1 MWGGRFFLLL
11 LSLRALLGRSW
22 VADRVQPVHA
32 RLPRSRDR
40 GEQIHPEGVV
50 SMRSEDFQAVY
61 RELYPSLSRYVHRFT
76 GDADAAA
83 DIVQDSFLRLLEHD
97 LPRDEVRPWIF
108 VVATNLARD
117 RVRRRERRRRLLL
130 ANQER
135 RVTAGSPQ
143 DEVERAELIAIV
155 RRALDRLSDRDR
167 QMLLM
172 REDGFRYREIAD
184 AVGVR
189 STSVGALVARAL
201 KRFSAAYAA
210 VGETNAAPE

>member
-1 MWGGRFFLLL
+1 MK
-11 LSLRALLGRSW
+11 
-22 VADRVQPVHA
+22 
-32 RLPRSRDR
+32 
-40 GEQIHPEGVV
+40 
-50 SMRSEDFQAVY
+50 SEDFHAVY

-76 GDADAAA
+76 GDTDAAA

-117 RVRRRERRRRLLL
+117 RIRKKERRRRLLV
-130 ANQER
+130 ANREKR
-135 RVTAGSPQ
+135 SAEDSPL
-143 DEVERAELIAIV
+143 DDLERAERIELV
-155 RRALDRLSDRDR
+155 RKALEQLPERDR

-172 REDGFRYREIAD
+172 REEGFRYTEIAE

-201 KRFSAAYAA
+201 KKFSAAYGA
-210 VGETNAAPE
+210 VGETNASPQ

>member
-1 MWGGRFFLLL
+1 MK
-11 LSLRALLGRSW
+11 S
-22 VADRVQPVHA
+22 D
-32 RLPRSRDR
+32 
-40 GEQIHPEGVV
+40 
-50 SMRSEDFQAVY
+50 DFQAVY

-76 GDADAAA
+76 GDTDAAA

-117 RVRRRERRRRLLL
+117 RVRKRERRRRLLV
-130 ANQER
+130 ANQEK
-135 RVTAGSPQ
+135 TAAANSPLE
-143 DEVERAELIAIV
+143 DLERAERIELV
-155 RRALDRLSDRDR
+155 RRALERLSERDR

-172 REDGFRYREIAD
+172 REEGFRYTEIAE

-201 KRFSAAYAA
+201 KKFSAAYGA
-210 VGETNAAPE
+210 VGETNASPE

>member
-1 MWGGRFFLLL
+1 MK
-11 LSLRALLGRSW
+11 S
-22 VADRVQPVHA
+22 D
-32 RLPRSRDR
+32 
-40 GEQIHPEGVV
+40 
-50 SMRSEDFQAVY
+50 DFQAVY

-76 GDADAAA
+76 GDTDAAA

-117 RVRRRERRRRLLL
+117 RVRKRERRRRLLV
-130 ANQER
+130 ANQEKT
-135 RVTAGSPQ
+135 VAASSPLE
-143 DEVERAELIAIV
+143 DLERAERIELV
-155 RRALDRLSDRDR
+155 RKALERLSERDR

-172 REDGFRYREIAD
+172 REEGFRYTEIAE

-201 KRFSAAYAA
+201 KKFSAAYGA
-210 VGETNAAPE
+210 VGETNASPE

>member
-1 MWGGRFFLLL
+1 MK
-11 LSLRALLGRSW
+11 S
-22 VADRVQPVHA
+22 D
-32 RLPRSRDR
+32 
-40 GEQIHPEGVV
+40 
-50 SMRSEDFQAVY
+50 DFQAVY

-76 GDADAAA
+76 GDTDAAA

-117 RVRRRERRRRLLL
+117 RVRKRERRRRLLV
-130 ANQER
+130 ANQEK
-135 RVTAGSPQ
+135 TAAANSPLE
-143 DEVERAELIAIV
+143 DLERAERIELV
-155 RRALDRLSDRDR
+155 RKALDRLSERDR

-172 REDGFRYREIAD
+172 REEGFRYTEIAE

-201 KRFSAAYAA
+201 KKFSAAYGA
-210 VGETNAAPE
+210 VGETNASPE

>member
-1 MWGGRFFLLL
+1 MK
-11 LSLRALLGRSW
+11 S
-22 VADRVQPVHA
+22 D
-32 RLPRSRDR
+32 
-40 GEQIHPEGVV
+40 
-50 SMRSEDFQAVY
+50 DFQAVY

-76 GDADAAA
+76 GDTDAAA

-117 RVRRRERRRRLLL
+117 RVRKKERRRRLLV

-135 RVTAGSPQ
+135 TGAANSPL
-143 DEVERAELIAIV
+143 DDLERTERIELV
-155 RRALDRLSDRDR
+155 RKALERLSERDR

-172 REDGFRYREIAD
+172 REEGFRYTEIAE

-201 KRFSAAYAA
+201 KKFSAAYEA
-210 VGETNAAPE
+210 VGETNASPE

>member
-1 MWGGRFFLLL
+1 MRGGRSFCGRE

-22 VADRVQPVHA
+22 VADRVQPVHT
-32 RLPRSRDR
+32 RLP
-40 GEQIHPEGVV
+40 
-50 SMRSEDFQAVY
+50 
-61 RELYPSLSRYVHRFT
+61 LS
-76 GDADAAA
+76 
-83 DIVQDSFLRLLEHD
+83 LLEHD

-117 RVRRRERRRRLLL
+117 RVRKRERRRRLLV
-130 ANQER
+130 ANQEPR
-135 RVTAGSPQ
+135 ITSGSPHE
-143 DEVERAELIAIV
+143 DLERAERVAAV
-155 RRALDRLSDRDR
+155 RRALERLSERDR

-172 REDGFRYREIAD
+172 REEGFRYSEIAE

-201 KRFSAAYAA
+201 KRFSAAYGA

>member
-1 MWGGRFFLLL
+1 
-11 LSLRALLGRSW
+11 
-22 VADRVQPVHA
+22 
-32 RLPRSRDR
+32 
-40 GEQIHPEGVV
+40 
-50 SMRSEDFQAVY
+50 MRSEDFQAVY
-61 RELYPSLSRYVHRFT
+61 RELYPSLSRYVHRYT
-76 GDADAAA
+76 GDTDAAA

-117 RVRRRERRRRLLL
+117 RVRKRERRRRLLV
-130 ANQER
+130 ANQEPR
-135 RVTAGSPQ
+135 ITSGSPHE
-143 DEVERAELIAIV
+143 DLERAERVAAV
-155 RRALDRLSDRDR
+155 RRALERLSERDR

-172 REDGFRYREIAD
+172 REEGFRYSEIAE

-201 KRFSAAYAA
+201 KRFSAAYGA

>member
-1 MWGGRFFLLL
+1 MK
-11 LSLRALLGRSW
+11 S
-22 VADRVQPVHA
+22 D
-32 RLPRSRDR
+32 
-40 GEQIHPEGVV
+40 
-50 SMRSEDFQAVY
+50 DFQAVY

-76 GDADAAA
+76 GDTDAAA

-117 RVRRRERRRRLLL
+117 RVRKRERRRRLLV
-130 ANQER
+130 ANQEPR
-135 RVTAGSPQ
+135 ITAGSPHE
-143 DEVERAELIAIV
+143 DLERAERVAAV
-155 RRALDRLSDRDR
+155 RRALERLSERDR

-172 REDGFRYREIAD
+172 REEGFRYSEIAE

-201 KRFSAAYAA
+201 KRFSAAYGA

>member
-1 MWGGRFFLLL
+1 MK
-11 LSLRALLGRSW
+11 
-22 VADRVQPVHA
+22 
-32 RLPRSRDR
+32 
-40 GEQIHPEGVV
+40 
-50 SMRSEDFQAVY
+50 SEDFQAVY

-76 GDADAAA
+76 GDTDSAA

-117 RVRRRERRRRLLL
+117 RVRKRERRRRLLV
-130 ANQER
+130 ANQEKT
-135 RVTAGSPQ
+135 VAASSPL
-143 DEVERAELIAIV
+143 DDLERAERIELV
-155 RRALDRLSDRDR
+155 RKALERLSERDR

-172 REDGFRYREIAD
+172 REEGFRYTEIAE

-201 KRFSAAYAA
+201 KKFSAAYGA
-210 VGETNAAPE
+210 VGETNASPE

>member
-1 MWGGRFFLLL
+1 MK
-11 LSLRALLGRSW
+11 
-22 VADRVQPVHA
+22 
-32 RLPRSRDR
+32 
-40 GEQIHPEGVV
+40 
-50 SMRSEDFQAVY
+50 SEDFQAVY

-97 LPRDEVRPWIF
+97 LPRDEARPWIF

-117 RVRRRERRRRLLL
+117 RVRKRERRRRLLV
-130 ANQER
+130 ANRER
-135 RVTAGSPQ
+135 PVNPSSPH
-143 DEVERAELIAIV
+143 DDVERAERIASV

-172 REDGFRYREIAD
+172 REEGFRYKEIAE

-189 STSVGALVARAL
+189 PTSVGALVARAL

-210 VGETNAAPE
+210 VGESNAARE

>member
-1 MWGGRFFLLL
+1 MK
-11 LSLRALLGRSW
+11 S
-22 VADRVQPVHA
+22 D
-32 RLPRSRDR
+32 
-40 GEQIHPEGVV
+40 
-50 SMRSEDFQAVY
+50 DFQAVY

-76 GDADAAA
+76 GDTDAAA

-117 RVRRRERRRRLLL
+117 RVRKRERRRRLLV
-130 ANQER
+130 ANQEK
-135 RVTAGSPQ
+135 TAAASSPLE
-143 DEVERAELIAIV
+143 DLERAERIELV
-155 RRALDRLSDRDR
+155 RKALDRLSERDR

-172 REDGFRYREIAD
+172 REEGFRYTEIAE

-201 KRFSAAYAA
+201 KKFSAAYGA
-210 VGETNAAPE
+210 VGETNASPE

>member
-1 MWGGRFFLLL
+1 MK
-11 LSLRALLGRSW
+11 S
-22 VADRVQPVHA
+22 D
-32 RLPRSRDR
+32 
-40 GEQIHPEGVV
+40 
-50 SMRSEDFQAVY
+50 DFQAVY

-76 GDADAAA
+76 GDTDAAA

-117 RVRRRERRRRLLL
+117 RVRKKERRRRLLV

-135 RVTAGSPQ
+135 KGGASSPL
-143 DEVERAELIAIV
+143 DDLERTERIELV
-155 RRALDRLSDRDR
+155 RKALERLSERDR

-172 REDGFRYREIAD
+172 REEGFRYTEIAE

-201 KRFSAAYAA
+201 KKFSAAYEA
-210 VGETNAAPE
+210 VGETNASPE

>member
-1 MWGGRFFLLL
+1 MK
-11 LSLRALLGRSW
+11 
-22 VADRVQPVHA
+22 
-32 RLPRSRDR
+32 
-40 GEQIHPEGVV
+40 
-50 SMRSEDFQAVY
+50 SEDFQAVY

-76 GDADAAA
+76 GDTDAAA

-117 RVRRRERRRRLLL
+117 RVRKRERRRRLLV
-130 ANQER
+130 ANQEKT
-135 RVTAGSPQ
+135 VAASSPLE
-143 DEVERAELIAIV
+143 DLERAERIELV
-155 RRALDRLSDRDR
+155 RKALERLSERDR

-172 REDGFRYREIAD
+172 REEGFRYTEIAE

-201 KRFSAAYAA
+201 KKFSAAYGA
-210 VGETNAAPE
+210 VGETNASPE

>member
-1 MWGGRFFLLL
+1 MK
-11 LSLRALLGRSW
+11 S
-22 VADRVQPVHA
+22 D
-32 RLPRSRDR
+32 
-40 GEQIHPEGVV
+40 
-50 SMRSEDFQAVY
+50 DFQAVY

-76 GDADAAA
+76 GDTDAAA

-117 RVRRRERRRRLLL
+117 RVRKKERRRRLLV
-130 ANQER
+130 ANQEKT
-135 RVTAGSPQ
+135 VAASSPL
-143 DEVERAELIAIV
+143 DDLERAERIESV
-155 RRALDRLSDRDR
+155 RKALERLSERDR

-172 REDGFRYREIAD
+172 REEGFRYTEIAE

-201 KRFSAAYAA
+201 KKFSAAYGA
-210 VGETNAAPE
+210 VGETNASPE

>member
-1 MWGGRFFLLL
+1 MK
-11 LSLRALLGRSW
+11 S
-22 VADRVQPVHA
+22 D
-32 RLPRSRDR
+32 
-40 GEQIHPEGVV
+40 
-50 SMRSEDFQAVY
+50 DFQAVY

-76 GDADAAA
+76 GDTDAAA

-117 RVRRRERRRRLLL
+117 RVRKKERRRRLLV

-135 RVTAGSPQ
+135 TVAAKSPLE
-143 DEVERAELIAIV
+143 DLERAERIEMV
-155 RRALDRLSDRDR
+155 RKALERLPERDR

-172 REDGFRYREIAD
+172 REEGFRYTEIAE

-201 KRFSAAYAA
+201 KKFSAAYGA
-210 VGETNAAPE
+210 VGETNASPE